1 MANKSSRKRQKKETE
16 GEVATRV
23 SEMKEGISQMES
35 FMKEAAALAAAEVQ
49 RIGEIRENLEE
60 TLACLKAE
68 LREKEEML
76 QQRNAALED
85 LEKGFMARAQDM
97 EILIQRRDD
106 LLEKRE
112 TEFREASSKQK
123 EQTAVLEAQLGEK
136 EELLSQKDSAYRE
149 SQEGLSTRIS
159 DLEGEIRKK
168 GDLLER
174 RETEFREA
182 SNKQKK
188 RAAVLE
194 AQLGEKEE
202 LLSQKDSAYRELQ
215 EGLGARISDLEG
227 EIRRRGELLESREAE
242 IADLQSRINA
252 LAVSSEGDGQRRE
265 RNTAVVEEAE
275 RGLEDGSY
283 LDEPSEEEPED
294 FEPGVREESKVRLIG
309 KSMRNVMV
317 KPGNIARISPV
328 PDARKSRL
336 VSLLAPIKKGS

>member
-123 EQTAVLEAQLGEK
+123 EQT
-136 EELLSQKDSAYRE
+136 
-149 SQEGLSTRIS
+149 
-159 DLEGEIRKK
+159 
-168 GDLLER
+168 
-174 RETEFREA
+174 
-182 SNKQKK
+182 
-188 RAAVLE
+188 AVLE

>member
-123 EQTAVLEAQLGEK
+123 KRAAVLEAQLGEK

-149 SQEGLSTRIS
+149 SQEGL
-159 DLEGEIRKK
+159 
-168 GDLLER
+168 
-174 RETEFREA
+174 
-182 SNKQKK
+182 
-188 RAAVLE
+188 
-194 AQLGEKEE
+194 
-202 LLSQKDSAYRELQ
+202 
-215 EGLGARISDLEG
+215 GARISDLEG
-227 EIRRRGELLESREAE
+227 EIRRKGELLESREAE

-317 KPGNIARISPV
+317 KPGNIARIGPV

>member
-1 MANKSSRKRQKKETE
+1 M
-16 GEVATRV
+16 
-23 SEMKEGISQMES
+23 
-35 FMKEAAALAAAEVQ
+35 
-49 RIGEIRENLEE
+49 
-60 TLACLKAE
+60 
-68 LREKEEML
+68 
-76 QQRNAALED
+76 
-85 LEKGFMARAQDM
+85 
-97 EILIQRRDD
+97 
-106 LLEKRE
+106 
-112 TEFREASSKQK
+112 
-123 EQTAVLEAQLGEK
+123 
-136 EELLSQKDSAYRE
+136 
-149 SQEGLSTRIS
+149 
-159 DLEGEIRKK
+159 
-168 GDLLER
+168 
-174 RETEFREA
+174 
-182 SNKQKK
+182 
-188 RAAVLE
+188 
-194 AQLGEKEE
+194 
-202 LLSQKDSAYRELQ
+202 Q

>member
-149 SQEGLSTRIS
+149 
-159 DLEGEIRKK
+159 
-168 GDLLER
+168 
-174 RETEFREA
+174 
-182 SNKQKK
+182 
-188 RAAVLE
+188 
-194 AQLGEKEE
+194 
-202 LLSQKDSAYRELQ
+202 LQ

-227 EIRRRGELLESREAE
+227 EIRRKGELLESREAE

-265 RNTAVVEEAE
+265 RNTAVVEEVE

-283 LDEPSEEEPED
+283 LDDPSEEEAED

-317 KPGNIARISPV
+317 KPGNIARIGPV

>member
-1 MANKSSRKRQKKETE
+1 MLPSAGKEFMANKSSRKRQKKETE

-49 RIGEIRENLEE
+49 RIDEIRGNLEG
-60 TLACLKAE
+60 TLACLEAE

-76 QQRNAALED
+76 QQRDSAIEELER
-85 LEKGFMARAQDM
+85 EFMGRAQDM

-106 LLEKRE
+106 LLERRE

-123 EQTAVLEAQLGEK
+123 KQTAVLEAQLGEK
-136 EELLSQKDSAYRE
+136 KELLNQKDSAYRE
-149 SQEGLSTRIS
+149 S
-159 DLEGEIRKK
+159 
-168 GDLLER
+168 
-174 RETEFREA
+174 
-182 SNKQKK
+182 
-188 RAAVLE
+188 
-194 AQLGEKEE
+194 
-202 LLSQKDSAYRELQ
+202 Q

-252 LAVSSEGDGQRRE
+252 LAVSSEGDGQRRA
-265 RNTAVVEEAE
+265 RNTAVVEEVE

-294 FEPGVREESKVRLIG
+294 FEPSAREEAKVKLIG
-309 KSMRNVMV
+309 ESMRNVMV
-317 KPGNIARISPV
+317 KPGNIARRGPV
-328 PDARKSRL
+328 PDARKSRFL
-336 VSLLAPIKKGS
+336 SLLAPIKKGS

>member
-85 LEKGFMARAQDM
+85 LEKGFIARAQDM

-112 TEFREASSKQK
+112 TEFREASNKQK
-123 EQTAVLEAQLGEK
+123 KQTAVLEAQLGEK
-136 EELLSQKDSAYRE
+136 EELLGQKDSAYRE
-149 SQEGLSTRIS
+149 SQEGLS
-159 DLEGEIRKK
+159 
-168 GDLLER
+168 
-174 RETEFREA
+174 
-182 SNKQKK
+182 
-188 RAAVLE
+188 
-194 AQLGEKEE
+194 
-202 LLSQKDSAYRELQ
+202 
-215 EGLGARISDLEG
+215 ARISDLEG
-227 EIRRRGELLESREAE
+227 EIRRKGELLESREAE

-283 LDEPSEEEPED
+283 LDEPPEEEAED

-309 KSMRNVMV
+309 QSMRNVMV
-317 KPGNIARISPV
+317 KPGNIARIGPV

>member
-1 MANKSSRKRQKKETE
+1 MANKSSRKRQKKETV

-35 FMKEAAALAAAEVQ
+35 FMKEAAALAAAEVR
-49 RIGEIRENLEE
+49 RIDGIRGNLEG
-60 TLACLKAE
+60 TLACLEAE

-112 TEFREASSKQK
+112 TEFREALNKQK
-123 EQTAVLEAQLGEK
+123 KQTAVLEAQLGEK
-136 EELLSQKDSAYRE
+136 EEQLSQKDSAYRE
-149 SQEGLSTRIS
+149 S
-159 DLEGEIRKK
+159 
-168 GDLLER
+168 
-174 RETEFREA
+174 
-182 SNKQKK
+182 
-188 RAAVLE
+188 
-194 AQLGEKEE
+194 
-202 LLSQKDSAYRELQ
+202 Q

-227 EIRRRGELLESREAE
+227 EIRRKGELLESREAE

-265 RNTAVVEEAE
+265 RNTAVVEEVE

-283 LDEPSEEEPED
+283 LDDPSEEEAED

-309 KSMRNVMV
+309 QSMRNVMV
-317 KPGNIARISPV
+317 KPGNIARIGPL

>member
-159 DLEGEIRKK
+159 DLEGEIR
-168 GDLLER
+168 
-174 RETEFREA
+174 
-182 SNKQKK
+182 
-188 RAAVLE
+188 
-194 AQLGEKEE
+194 
-202 LLSQKDSAYRELQ
+202 
-215 EGLGARISDLEG
+215 
-227 EIRRRGELLESREAE
+227 RRGELLESREAE

-294 FEPGVREESKVRLIG
+294 FEPSAREEAKVKLIG

>member
-106 LLEKRE
+106 LLEK
-112 TEFREASSKQK
+112 
-123 EQTAVLEAQLGEK
+123 
-136 EELLSQKDSAYRE
+136 
-149 SQEGLSTRIS
+149 
-159 DLEGEIRKK
+159 
-168 GDLLER
+168 

>member
-35 FMKEAAALAAAEVQ
+35 FMKEAAALAAAEVE
-49 RIGEIRENLEE
+49 RIDEIRGNLEG
-60 TLACLKAE
+60 TLACLEAE

-112 TEFREASSKQK
+112 TEFKEALNKQK
-123 EQTAVLEAQLGEK
+123 KQTAMLEAQLGEK
-136 EELLSQKDSAYRE
+136 EEQLSQKDSAYRE
-149 SQEGLSTRIS
+149 S
-159 DLEGEIRKK
+159 
-168 GDLLER
+168 
-174 RETEFREA
+174 
-182 SNKQKK
+182 
-188 RAAVLE
+188 
-194 AQLGEKEE
+194 
-202 LLSQKDSAYRELQ
+202 Q

-227 EIRRRGELLESREAE
+227 EIRRKGELLESREAE

-265 RNTAVVEEAE
+265 RNTAVVEEVE

-283 LDEPSEEEPED
+283 LDDPSEEEAED

-309 KSMRNVMV
+309 QSMRDVVV
-317 KPGNIARISPV
+317 KPGGVARRGPV
-328 PDARKSRL
+328 PDVRKSRFL
-336 VSLLAPIKKGS
+336 SLLAPIKKGS

>member
-1 MANKSSRKRQKKETE
+1 
-16 GEVATRV
+16 
-23 SEMKEGISQMES
+23 
-35 FMKEAAALAAAEVQ
+35 
-49 RIGEIRENLEE
+49 
-60 TLACLKAE
+60 LACLEAE

-112 TEFREASSKQK
+112 TEFREALNKQK
-123 EQTAVLEAQLGEK
+123 KQTAVLEAQLGEK
-136 EELLSQKDSAYRE
+136 EEQLSQKDSAYRE
-149 SQEGLSTRIS
+149 S
-159 DLEGEIRKK
+159 
-168 GDLLER
+168 
-174 RETEFREA
+174 
-182 SNKQKK
+182 
-188 RAAVLE
+188 
-194 AQLGEKEE
+194 
-202 LLSQKDSAYRELQ
+202 Q

-227 EIRRRGELLESREAE
+227 EIRRKGELLESREAE

-265 RNTAVVEEAE
+265 RNTAVVEEVE

-283 LDEPSEEEPED
+283 LDDPSEEEAED

-309 KSMRNVMV
+309 QSMRNVMV
-317 KPGNIARISPV
+317 KPGNIARIGPL

>member
-123 EQTAVLEAQLGEK
+123 E
-136 EELLSQKDSAYRE
+136 
-149 SQEGLSTRIS
+149 
-159 DLEGEIRKK
+159 
-168 GDLLER
+168 
-174 RETEFREA
+174 
-182 SNKQKK
+182 

>member
-112 TEFREASSKQK
+112 TEFREAS
-123 EQTAVLEAQLGEK
+123 
-136 EELLSQKDSAYRE
+136 
-149 SQEGLSTRIS
+149 
-159 DLEGEIRKK
+159 
-168 GDLLER
+168 
-174 RETEFREA
+174 
-182 SNKQKK
+182 NKQKK

-227 EIRRRGELLESREAE
+227 EIRRKGELLESREAE

-317 KPGNIARISPV
+317 KPGNIARIGPV

>member
-112 TEFREASSKQK
+112 TEFREASS
-123 EQTAVLEAQLGEK
+123 
-136 EELLSQKDSAYRE
+136 
-149 SQEGLSTRIS
+149 
-159 DLEGEIRKK
+159 
-168 GDLLER
+168 
-174 RETEFREA
+174 
-182 SNKQKK
+182 KQKK

-317 KPGNIARISPV
+317 KPGNIARIGPV

>member
-149 SQEGLSTRIS
+149 
-159 DLEGEIRKK
+159 
-168 GDLLER
+168 
-174 RETEFREA
+174 
-182 SNKQKK
+182 
-188 RAAVLE
+188 
-194 AQLGEKEE
+194 
-202 LLSQKDSAYRELQ
+202 LQ

-294 FEPGVREESKVRLIG
+294 FEPSAREEAKVKLIG

-317 KPGNIARISPV
+317 KPGNIARIGPV

>member
-1 MANKSSRKRQKKETE
+1 MECQSLVFVFFVYYNYLLPSAGKEFMANKSSRKRQKKETE

-112 TEFREASSKQK
+112 TEFREAS
-123 EQTAVLEAQLGEK
+123 
-136 EELLSQKDSAYRE
+136 
-149 SQEGLSTRIS
+149 
-159 DLEGEIRKK
+159 
-168 GDLLER
+168 
-174 RETEFREA
+174 
-182 SNKQKK
+182 NKQKK

-227 EIRRRGELLESREAE
+227 EIRRKGELLESREAE

>member
-149 SQEGLSTRIS
+149 SQEGLS
-159 DLEGEIRKK
+159 
-168 GDLLER
+168 
-174 RETEFREA
+174 
-182 SNKQKK
+182 
-188 RAAVLE
+188 
-194 AQLGEKEE
+194 
-202 LLSQKDSAYRELQ
+202 
-215 EGLGARISDLEG
+215 ARISDLEG
-227 EIRRRGELLESREAE
+227 EIRRKGELLESREAE

>member
-149 SQEGLSTRIS
+149 SQEGLS
-159 DLEGEIRKK
+159 
-168 GDLLER
+168 
-174 RETEFREA
+174 
-182 SNKQKK
+182 
-188 RAAVLE
+188 
-194 AQLGEKEE
+194 
-202 LLSQKDSAYRELQ
+202 
-215 EGLGARISDLEG
+215 ARISDLEG

>member
-49 RIGEIRENLEE
+49 RIDEIRGNLEE
-60 TLACLKAE
+60 TLACLEAE

-76 QQRNAALED
+76 QQRDSALEE
-85 LEKGFMARAQDM
+85 LEREFMGRAQDM
-97 EILIQRRDD
+97 EILLQRRDD

-112 TEFREASSKQK
+112 TELGEALNKQK
-123 EQTAVLEAQLGEK
+123 KQTVMLEAQLGEK
-136 EELLSQKDSAYRE
+136 EEQIGQKDSAYRE
-149 SQEGLSTRIS
+149 SQEGLGT
-159 DLEGEIRKK
+159 
-168 GDLLER
+168 
-174 RETEFREA
+174 
-182 SNKQKK
+182 
-188 RAAVLE
+188 
-194 AQLGEKEE
+194 
-202 LLSQKDSAYRELQ
+202 
-215 EGLGARISDLEG
+215 RISDLEG

-265 RNTAVVEEAE
+265 RNTAVVEEVE

-309 KSMRNVMV
+309 QSMRNVMV
-317 KPGNIARISPV
+317 KPGNIARRGPV
-328 PDARKSRL
+328 PDARKSRFL
-336 VSLLAPIKKGS
+336 SLLAPIKKGG